1 MQQGSHEAEIMSSSQ
16 SPPELKFLLDEN
28 VHSRLGSFLK
38 ASGYNVLVASKG
50 SSDRI
55 IAELSLAQ
63 KRVLV
68 TNDSDFE
75 SKTPQEVFSVIL
87 LRMPQT
93 DASMLLKAFATLL
106 TQKKSPKQFSG
117 KLTVMKADGFKTTL
131 LPKKEQ

>member
-1 MQQGSHEAEIMSSSQ
+1 MSSSQ

-38 ASGYNVLVASKG
+38 ASGYNVLVAPKG
-50 SSDRI
+50 SSDRV

-63 KRVLV
+63 KRILV

-93 DASMLLKAFATLL
+93 DASMLLKALTTLL
-106 TQKKSPKQFSG
+106 AEKKSPKQFSG
-117 KLTVMKADGFKTTL
+117 RLTILKAVGFKTTL

>member
-1 MQQGSHEAEIMSSSQ
+1 MSSSR

-38 ASGYNVLVASKG
+38 ASGYNILVAPKG
-50 SSDRI
+50 SSDKVV
-55 IAELSLAQ
+55 AELSLAQ

-87 LRMPQT
+87 LRMPQA

-106 TQKKSPKQFSG
+106 AQKKSPKQFFG
-117 KLTVMKADGFKTTL
+117 KLTILKADGFKTTL